1 MLDRLKALFADLERD
16 AVALPDGALAPD
28 DARVAVAALLVHM
41 IRIDG
46 TVTEDE
52 TATIRTA
59 LDSQFGLS
67 GQDLEDVLAEAE
79 RRDDEAV
86 DLYGFTSTLK
96 LKLSEEERLD
106 VIEMLWRA
114 VFADGVVNELEDNMV
129 WRTAELLGV
138 SSRDRMILRKR
149 IAGEAGTS

>member
-1 MLDRLKALFADLERD
+1 MLDRLKALFAAQTTLKDTETS
-16 AVALPDGALAPD
+16 ALAPD

-46 TVTEDE
+46 TVTADE
-52 TATIRTA
+52 TATIHAA
-59 LDSQFGLS
+59 LDTQFGLT
-67 GQDLEDVLAEAE
+67 GADLDEVMAEAT

-96 LKLSEEERLD
+96 TKLSEEERID

-114 VFADGVVNELEDNMV
+114 VFADGIVNELEDNMV

-138 SSRDRMILRKR
+138 SSRDRMILRKK
-149 IAGEAGTS
+149 IASQ

>member
-1 MLDRLKALFADLERD
+1 MLDRLKAIFADPEPSNDLG
-16 AVALPDGALAPD
+16 VAFAPD

-46 TVTEDE
+46 IVTDDE
-52 TATIRTA
+52 TATIRQA
-59 LDSQFGLS
+59 LDTQFGLT
-67 GQDLEDVLAEAE
+67 GPDLDDVLDEAQ

-96 LKLSEEERLD
+96 AKLSEEDRIE
-106 VIEMLWRA
+106 VIELLWRA
-114 VFADGVVNELEDNMV
+114 VFADGIVNELEDNMV

-149 IAGEAGTS
+149 VARQMGG

>member
-1 MLDRLKALFADLERD
+1 MLDRLKALFASD
-16 AVALPDGALAPD
+16 DGALETMAGAFASD

-46 TVTEDE
+46 VVTEDE
-52 TATIRTA
+52 TISVRTA
-59 LDSQFGLS
+59 LDTQFGLS
-67 GQDLEDVLAEAE
+67 GEALDDVLAEAT

-96 LKLSEEERLD
+96 LKLSQEERIE
-106 VIEMLWRA
+106 VIELLWQA

-149 IAGEAGTS
+149 VAKSQA

>member
-1 MLDRLKALFADLERD
+1 MLDRLKALFASD
-16 AVALPDGALAPD
+16 DGALDMAPGAFASD

-46 TVTEDE
+46 VVTEDE
-52 TATIRTA
+52 TLSVRTA
-59 LDSQFGLS
+59 LDTQFGLS
-67 GQDLEDVLAEAE
+67 GDALDDVIAEAT

-96 LKLSEEERLD
+96 LKLSEEERVE
-106 VIEMLWRA
+106 VIELLWRA

-149 IAGEAGTS
+149 VANTQN

>member
-1 MLDRLKALFADLERD
+1 MLDRLKALFADPE
-16 AVALPDGALAPD
+16 PSQEDGAAFASD

-46 TVTEDE
+46 VVTQDE
-52 TATIRTA
+52 TASIRTA
-59 LDSQFGLS
+59 LDTQFGLS
-67 GQDLEDVLAEAE
+67 GNDLDEVLEEAQ

-96 LKLSEEERLD
+96 AKLSEEERIE
-106 VIEMLWRA
+106 VIELLWRA

-138 SSRDRMILRKR
+138 SSRNRMILRKR
-149 IAGEAGTS
+149 VAEQAQA

>member
-1 MLDRLKALFADLERD
+1 MLARLKALFAEPDRD
-16 AVALPDGALAPD
+16 AKASDAFASD

-41 IRIDG
+41 IGIDG
-46 TVTEDE
+46 TVTQDE
-52 TATIRTA
+52 NASIRTA
-59 LDSQFGLS
+59 LDTQFGLS
-67 GQDLEDVLAEAE
+67 GANLEAVIAEAQ
-79 RRDDEAV
+79 RRDSEAV

-96 LKLSEEERLD
+96 AKLEPEERVE
-106 VIEMLWRA
+106 VIELLWRA

-149 IAGEAGTS
+149 VAEQAQV

>member
-1 MLDRLKALFADLERD
+1 MLDQLKKLFGSEPQTADEK
-16 AVALPDGALAPD
+16 PGAFAPD

-46 TVTEDE
+46 EVTEDE
-52 TATIRTA
+52 QRVIRSA
-59 LDSQFGLS
+59 LDRQYGLS
-67 GQDLEDVLAEAE
+67 GDMLEEVLAEAK
-79 RRDDEAV
+79 RRDDEAI

-96 LKLSEEERLD
+96 YKLSEEERAE
-106 VIEMLWRA
+106 VIELLWHA

-138 SSRDRMILRKR
+138 SSRDRMILRKKV
-149 IAGEAGTS
+149 AGATEAG

>member
-1 MLDRLKALFADLERD
+1 MLDSLMKLFSGPAED
-16 AVALPDGALAPD
+16 AVPQGRAFAPD

-52 TATIRTA
+52 RTVIRQA
-59 LDSQFGLS
+59 LDRQYGLS
-67 GQDLEDVLAEAE
+67 GEDLEAVLEEAR

-96 LKLSEEERLD
+96 WKLSEEERAQ
-106 VIEMLWRA
+106 VIELLWRA

-138 SSRDRMILRKR
+138 PARERMLLRKKV
-149 IAGEAGTS
+149 AGEAEG

>member
-1 MLDRLKALFADLERD
+1 MLDRLKALFASD
-16 AVALPDGALAPD
+16 DGALDLPPGAFASD

-46 TVTEDE
+46 VVTDDE
-52 TATIRTA
+52 TVSVRAA
-59 LDSQFGLS
+59 LDTQFGLS
-67 GQDLEDVLAEAE
+67 GDTLDDVIAEAT

-86 DLYGFTSTLK
+86 DLYGFTSILK
-96 LKLSEEERLD
+96 LKLSEEERVE
-106 VIEMLWRA
+106 VIELLWRA

-149 IAGEAGTS
+149 VASNQA

>member
-1 MLDRLKALFADLERD
+1 MLDRLKALFASDDGVLDL
-16 AVALPDGALAPD
+16 PPGAFASD

-46 TVTEDE
+46 VVTEDE
-52 TATIRTA
+52 TVSVRAA
-59 LDSQFGLS
+59 LDAQFGLS
-67 GQDLEDVLAEAE
+67 GDVLDDVIAEAT

-96 LKLSEEERLD
+96 LKLSEEERIE

-149 IAGEAGTS
+149 VANSQG

>member
-1 MLDRLKALFADLERD
+1 MIDRLKALFADLERR
-16 AVALPDGALAPD
+16 AEPLPDGALAPD

-46 TVTEDE
+46 TVTAEE
-52 TATIRTA
+52 TATIRAA
-59 LDSQFGLS
+59 LDRQFGLS
-67 GQDLEDVLAEAE
+67 GDDLDAVLAEAE

-138 SSRDRMILRKR
+138 SSRDRMVLRKR
-149 IAGEAGTS
+149 IAGEAGTP

>member
-1 MLDRLKALFADLERD
+1 
-16 AVALPDGALAPD
+16 
-28 DARVAVAALLVHM
+28 M

-46 TVTEDE
+46 TVTDDE
-52 TATIRTA
+52 TETIRVA
-59 LDSQFGLS
+59 LDTQFGLS
-67 GQDLEDVLAEAE
+67 GDDLDQVLAEAR

-96 LKLSEEERLD
+96 AKLSAEERIE

-114 VFADGVVNELEDNMV
+114 VYADGVVNELEDNMV

-149 IAGEAGTS
+149 VAEQAED

>member
-1 MLDRLKALFADLERD
+1 MLDRLKALFADPKSSQDDE
-16 AVALPDGALAPD
+16 AAFASD

-46 TVTEDE
+46 VVTDDE
-52 TATIRTA
+52 TASIRTA
-59 LDSQFGLS
+59 LDVQFGLS
-67 GQDLEDVLAEAE
+67 GSDLDEVLEEAR

-96 LKLSEEERLD
+96 TKLSEEERIE
-106 VIEMLWRA
+106 VIELLWRA

-138 SSRDRMILRKR
+138 SSRDRMVLRKR
-149 IAGEAGTS
+149 VAGQAQG

>member
-1 MLDRLKALFADLERD
+1 MLARLKALFADPENTSEEGT
-16 AVALPDGALAPD
+16 AFAPD

-46 TVTEDE
+46 VVTEDE
-52 TATIRTA
+52 TASIRTA
-59 LDSQFGLS
+59 LDTQFDLS
-67 GQDLEDVLAEAE
+67 GGDLDEVLEEAQ

-86 DLYGFTSTLK
+86 DLYGFTSILK
-96 LKLSEEERLD
+96 GKLSEEERVE
-106 VIEMLWRA
+106 VIELLWRA

-149 IAGEAGTS
+149 VAGQAQG

>member
-1 MLDRLKALFADLERD
+1 MLDHLRALFADPIAAAEAD
-16 AVALPDGALAPD
+16 NTFSPD

-46 TVTEDE
+46 VVTEEE
-52 TATIRTA
+52 TTTIRAA
-59 LDSQFGLS
+59 LDTQFGLS
-67 GQDLEDVLAEAE
+67 GDDLEEVMAEAQ

-96 LKLSEEERLD
+96 VKLSEEERIE
-106 VIEMLWRA
+106 VIELLWRA

-149 IAGEAGTS
+149 VAGEASA

>member
-1 MLDRLKALFADLERD
+1 MLDRLKALFADTAPASDE
-16 AVALPDGALAPD
+16 AVFAPD

-46 TVTEDE
+46 VVTDDE
-52 TATIRTA
+52 TAAIRTA
-59 LDSQFGLS
+59 LDTQFGLS
-67 GQDLEDVLAEAE
+67 GEDLDEVMVEAQ

-96 LKLSEEERLD
+96 AKLTEAERVE
-106 VIEMLWRA
+106 VIELLWRA

-149 IAGEAGTS
+149 VAGEASG

>member
-1 MLDRLKALFADLERD
+1 MLDRLKALFASD
-16 AVALPDGALAPD
+16 DGALDLPPGAFASD

-46 TVTEDE
+46 VVTDDE
-52 TATIRTA
+52 TVSVRAA
-59 LDSQFGLS
+59 LDTQFGLS
-67 GQDLEDVLAEAE
+67 GDALDDVIAEAT

-86 DLYGFTSTLK
+86 DLYGFTSILK
-96 LKLSEEERLD
+96 LKLSEEERVE
-106 VIEMLWRA
+106 VIELLWRA

-149 IAGEAGTS
+149 VASNQA

>member
-1 MLDRLKALFADLERD
+1 MLDRLKALFASD
-16 AVALPDGALAPD
+16 DGALDTPSGAFASD
-28 DARVAVAALLVHM
+28 DARVAVAALLIHM

-46 TVTEDE
+46 VVTDDE
-52 TATIRTA
+52 TVVVRSA
-59 LDSQFGLS
+59 LDTQFGLS
-67 GQDLEDVLAEAE
+67 GEALEDVIAEAT

-96 LKLSEEERLD
+96 LKLTEEERVE
-106 VIEMLWRA
+106 VIELLWRA

-138 SSRDRMILRKR
+138 STRERMTLRKR
-149 IAGEAGTS
+149 VASSQQA

>member
-1 MLDRLKALFADLERD
+1 MLDRLKAIFADPEPNAD
-16 AVALPDGALAPD
+16 NAGAFAPD
-28 DARVAVAALLVHM
+28 DARVSVAALLVHM

-46 TVTEDE
+46 VVTEDE
-52 TATIRTA
+52 TATIRAA
-59 LDSQFGLS
+59 LDTQFGLS
-67 GQDLEDVLAEAE
+67 GDDLEEVMAEAQ

-96 LKLSEEERLD
+96 VKLSEGERIE
-106 VIEMLWRA
+106 VIELLWRA

-149 IAGEAGTS
+149 VAGEAAS